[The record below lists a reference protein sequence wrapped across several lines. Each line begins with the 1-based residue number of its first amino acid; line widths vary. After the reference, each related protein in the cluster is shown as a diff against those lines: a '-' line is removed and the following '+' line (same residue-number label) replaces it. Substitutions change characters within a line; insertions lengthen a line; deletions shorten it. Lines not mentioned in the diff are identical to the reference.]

1 MVRAGLLHL
10 DLVTFGQE
18 PDGTLAANVGVYS
31 PIGTESAPII
41 QFYASMG
48 LNDLARRALNYF
60 IETQQENGKIEN
72 YNGYMVETGAVLWS
86 VGEYFRYTRD
96 KEWIGEIKPALLKA
110 CRYLTE
116 WRNRSKKRTA
126 SEDAETA

>member
-1 MVRAGLLHL
+1 M
-10 DLVTFGQE
+10 TFGQE

-96 KEWIGEIKPALLKA
+96 KEWIGGNQTGLAESLPLPDRMEKPQ
-110 CRYLTE
+110 
-116 WRNRSKKRTA
+116 
-126 SEDAETA
+126 

>member
-1 MVRAGLLHL
+1 MSRKKGSTRWSARACCIW

-72 YNGYMVETGAVLWS
+72 YNGYMVETGGRFV
-86 VGEYFRYTRD
+86 VGGRILPLHPGQGMDRGNQTGLAESLPLPDRM
-96 KEWIGEIKPALLKA
+96 EKPQ
-110 CRYLTE
+110 
-116 WRNRSKKRTA
+116 
-126 SEDAETA
+126 